1 MDIDSSFEDLIRL
14 GVVKRPVGRP
24 GAIKE
29 HTLRVRVTENQ
40 LKKLENYSRARDLSM
55 SEVIRHYLNRLPSNK
70 TDN

>member
-1 MDIDSSFEDLIRL
+1 MDIDSSFENLIQL
-14 GVVKRPVGRP
+14 GVIKRPVGRP